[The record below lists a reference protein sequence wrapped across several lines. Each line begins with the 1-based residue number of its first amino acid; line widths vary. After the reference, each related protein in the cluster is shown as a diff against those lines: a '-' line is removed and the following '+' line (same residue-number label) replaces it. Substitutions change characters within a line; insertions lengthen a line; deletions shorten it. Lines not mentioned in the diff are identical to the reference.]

1 MDIREKAARMR
12 AVSPF
17 MSASAES
24 VRNKALQAIAD
35 AIEREKPQIIEENLK
50 DMKTAEEK
58 GIPAPV
64 LKRLKFGEEKIG
76 EVLDGIRELIGLED
90 PLNKTT
96 LAREL
101 DDGLKLYR
109 RTCAIGVIGVIF
121 EARPDA
127 MVQVASLCIKSGNC
141 AMLKGGSEAKLTN
154 RKLFS
159 VIYDAVLSAGLP
171 EGCLMLA
178 ETHDD
183 IDNLLECHESIDLLI
198 PRGSNEFVQHIMN
211 HTKIPV
217 MGHADGVCHIYADRA
232 ADVEKAVPIIL
243 DAKIQYPAAC
253 NAAETLLIHRDVAE
267 RLMPALSEAFAEA
280 HVRLKGTEEIRKI
293 VECEPADE
301 EDFRTEYLDYIISAR
316 VVDDIDEAIQHINRF
331 GSHHTDCI
339 ITEDAE
345 AAEHF
350 MQLVDSA
357 GVYCNCSTR
366 FADGFRY
373 GFGAEVGISTGKI
386 HARGPVGLEGLVTYK
401 YRLFGDGH
409 IVGDYAAGRR
419 SFHFRDL

>member
-243 DAKIQYPAAC
+243 DAKIQYPDAC
-253 NAAETLLIHRDVAE
+253 NAAET
-267 RLMPALSEAFAEA
+267 
-280 HVRLKGTEEIRKI
+280 
-293 VECEPADE
+293 
-301 EDFRTEYLDYIISAR
+301 
-316 VVDDIDEAIQHINRF
+316 
-331 GSHHTDCI
+331 
-339 ITEDAE
+339 
-345 AAEHF
+345 
-350 MQLVDSA
+350 
-357 GVYCNCSTR
+357 
-366 FADGFRY
+366 
-373 GFGAEVGISTGKI
+373 
-386 HARGPVGLEGLVTYK
+386 
-401 YRLFGDGH
+401 
-409 IVGDYAAGRR
+409 
-419 SFHFRDL
+419 